1 MESVESFRRLF
12 EYDRW
17 GNQAALA
24 SLSSIAGPVQK
35 PLRVFSHVLGAQ
47 LVWRARFD
55 DPNPPNAQPW
65 PVLTQEECRS
75 GIDEIYQRW
84 IELFDQLSDEK
95 LSQTLV
101 YHTTQ
106 GVRFETPICDVLT
119 HLLMHSAY
127 HRGQVAAA
135 VREAGG
141 KPVATDYVVYLRQ
154 RNRKNN

>member
-1 MESVESFRRLF
+1 MESIVRFRELF
-12 EYDRW
+12 EYDHW
-17 GNQAALA
+17 ANQAALA

-35 PLRVFSHVLGAQ
+35 PLKVFSHVLGAHR
-47 LVWRARFD
+47 VWRARFD
-55 DPNPPNAQPW
+55 DTNPPKAQPW

-84 IELFDQLSDEK
+84 IELLDQLSDEK
-95 LSQTLV
+95 LSENLV

-106 GVRFETPICDVLT
+106 GVRFETPIRDVFT

-141 KPVATDYVVYLRQ
+141 KPALTDYTIYLRQ
-154 RNRKNN
+154 GK

>member
-1 MESVESFRRLF
+1 MESIRYFRQLF

-24 SLSSIAGPVQK
+24 SLGSIAGPVEK
-35 PLRVFSHVLGAQ
+35 PLKVFSHILGGQ
-47 LVWRARFD
+47 RVWRARFD
-55 DPNPPNAQPW
+55 DPHPPNAQPW
-65 PVLTQEECRS
+65 PVLTTEDCRS

-84 IELFDQLSDEK
+84 VELLDQLSDEK
-95 LSQTLV
+95 LSHNLV

-106 GVRFETPICDVLT
+106 GAKFGTPIRDVLT
-119 HLLMHSAY
+119 HLLLHSAY

-141 KPVATDYVVYLRQ
+141 KPAVTDYVVYLRQ
-154 RNRKNN
+154 RK